1 MSTLREILGNS
12 QYWGLTLS
20 IAAYLFACWLKQKTK
35 LAFLNPILVS
45 VIVIIAFLL
54 GVGIDYDTYNKGASY
69 LSWLLTPATV
79 CLAIPLYKQLHLL
92 KKHGAAV
99 AVSITSGVATSAV
112 SIFLMCRVLGL
123 SHTHYVTLLPKS
135 ITTAIGMGVS
145 EEAGGI
151 VTLTVISII
160 ITGVFYVPGYGQGSA
175 GVLGNMVGETVLKL
189 AKIDHPVAKGLAF
202 GTSAH
207 AVGTAKALELGE
219 VEGAM
224 SSLSIAVAGLLTVI
238 AVPIASKFI

>member
-1 MSTLREILGNS
+1 MSTLREILENS

-20 IAAYLFACWLKQKTK
+20 IGAYLFACWLKQKTK

-99 AVSITSGVATSAV
+99 VVSITSGVATSAV
-112 SIFLMCRVLGL
+112 SIFLLCRVLGL

-160 ITGVFYVPGYGQGSA
+160 ITGV
-175 GVLGNMVGETVLKL
+175 LGNMVGETVLKI
-189 AKIDHPVAKGLAF
+189 AKIHHPVAKVLAF

-219 VEGAM
+219 IEGAM
-224 SSLSIAVAGLLTVI
+224 SSLSIAVAGLLTVV